1 LILHCSV
8 CRFRCRRHRRWNPV
22 HVRCLRIGTLERHCC
37 LRYSLRSRDD
47 PFCGVVR
54 VPARK
59 ALLPDN
65 RQDSDNR
72 DPRDAMIWGRGG
84 WVGGVWGGLLACL
97 SRHLPGASRYLLPG
111 APRAAAQARRC

>member
-47 PFCGVVR
+47 PFCGAVR

-72 DPRDAMIWGRGG
+72 DPRDAMIWGPSPLALPYTRLGWRGLGGAVLLRAVGHPPPRYRGG
-84 WVGGVWGGLLACL
+84 FA
-97 SRHLPGASRYLLPG
+97 
-111 APRAAAQARRC
+111 